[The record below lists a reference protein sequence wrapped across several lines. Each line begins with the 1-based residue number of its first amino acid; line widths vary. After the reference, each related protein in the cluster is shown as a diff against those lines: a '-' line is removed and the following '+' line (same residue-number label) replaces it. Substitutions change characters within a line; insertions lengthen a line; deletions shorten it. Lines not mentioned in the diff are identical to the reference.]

1 MKRRGSNDSGG
12 FWMGNPAAGTPKK
25 LPGVQHCLEVRRL
38 SETHGVVVF
47 CVEHFGFFTECAFEE
62 GWGCHE
68 SDRCELQVTEAD
80 LALQVSF
87 YVTTRSS
94 DVDGLR
100 TSMNSSPLGGQFSS
114 FHWKRK
120 SSTALKSIYR
130 RDFKGKFCLPVFP
143 ATAFRGVSDISHKSY
158 KRAGC
163 SVGPF
168 AEKKDGYESF
178 SIHNNGIW
186 GNDTLEL
193 PRAFEENLP
202 LIEAWMGDVHGY
214 TECILSILSK
224 ALNLSDDLKDCHRKD
239 APSSANMAMLNYL
252 PWGSS
257 TEKVGNMAHTDMGT
271 LTVVFTKNEG
281 LQVFEPQ
288 TEQWYYIKPRPGHAV
303 VNVGDSL
310 RFLSNGAL
318 ASNLHRVVPPAN
330 PEGLDKFSCIYF
342 LRPEFDAKFTSH
354 DGREMNSVEW
364 HNQKY
369 ALFREAS
376 LDAKQHGAML
386 TGRNGY
392 LGATTQ
398 TV

>member
-1 MKRRGSNDSGG
+1 MAS
-12 FWMGNPAAGTPKK
+12 WEAA
-25 LPGVQHCLEVRRL
+25 Q
-38 SETHGVVVF
+38 
-47 CVEHFGFFTECAFEE
+47 
-62 GWGCHE
+62 
-68 SDRCELQVTEAD
+68 QAD
-80 LALQVSF
+80 
-87 YVTTRSS
+87 
-94 DVDGLR
+94 
-100 TSMNSSPLGGQFSS
+100 
-114 FHWKRK
+114 
-120 SSTALKSIYR
+120 LKSISLAELLKGDADTASDLVSACKEKGFFYLDF
-130 RDFKGKFCLPVFP
+130 RDPSTCETLTQTDELITIGKSVFKLSLEEKEQYSTEKHLPS
-143 ATAFRGVSDISHKSY
+143 RLQGY

-178 SIHNNGIW
+178 SIHHNGLW

-193 PRAFEENLP
+193 PQAFEENLP
-202 LIEAWMGDVHGY
+202 LIKAWMGDIHGY
-214 TECILSILSK
+214 TECILSTLSK
-224 ALNLSDDLKDCHRKD
+224 ALNLPYDLKDCHRRD

-330 PEGLDKFSCIYF
+330 PEGLDKFSCIFF

-354 DGREMNSVEW
+354 DGKPVNSIEW